1 MLIPFGVIRK
11 SHKKLFCGKS
21 KKSKFVI
28 HWILAKVMSGAK
40 DNWDSLKDKKKLLNV
55 GKWLHQQCGNFG
67 TIWSLPYFKLY
78 KLGPKIPIF
87 SRDKLASSWMWYSL
101 GWVVQICNLPREI
114 SAYLTPNYLWQIKK
128 YFNIM
133 IQHSMSCSFPT
144 QISNTIW
151 PTEVWSMSFG

>member
-1 MLIPFGVIRK
+1 M
-11 SHKKLFCGKS
+11 
-21 KKSKFVI
+21 
-28 HWILAKVMSGAK
+28 
-40 DNWDSLKDKKKLLNV
+40 

-133 IQHSMSCSFPT
+133 IQHSMLCSFPT
-144 QISNTIW
+144 QILNTIW
-151 PTEVWSMSFG
+151 PPEHCAHPESSTQNVEINRFYFLIFLCHWVRKEKKVS